1 MEARI
6 RPDDT
11 GTTNGACSGGAASDL
26 ACSGTGDDVPGPR
39 ESLLGFSASILAD
52 LPAAGSLA
60 STCDDISRRLTT
72 FFNASH
78 VALGLINL
86 SARRC
91 QVLGFNSSV
100 LERDALST
108 ELADADVEAYRQA
121 IEGRPQCF
129 SDLGDTELNPGTE
142 LARRAGIRSL
152 IRSPFA
158 LSDGSVGLIT
168 VGSTVSGHFS
178 EEHGGRLFE
187 LSRTIGLVVDRLR
200 LADEMEHARSV
211 LDAQGRILAALSPSV
226 PLEGLA
232 RTFVDETRR
241 VFGAT
246 HASIVLGA
254 ADGTVE
260 VLAMSSD
267 EVGESDIAGT
277 RMADPNERQAYARVL
292 RGEPEIVDLA
302 AIERRRLL
310 EQRAFEKG
318 LRTLMRVPLL
328 NRFGGVIG
336 VVAAGSPERGR
347 WRANDLASL
356 QQLSGALGLVL
367 ERRDLIVTSEMRR
380 EKAAS
385 LTRILTTLNATAAPE
400 EVAQA
405 IASEVRTLAGAD
417 TILIHGFDLE
427 AGVRVRV
434 AIEGD
439 DFEDDAPLVTPL
451 SESTTYLGLQETRS
465 AVFDANDPEAAPKW
479 FRVASERLGMG
490 SSVAIRLDGSTGP
503 AGMIALGCREP
514 GAIGREALDLLDA
527 IVPPLAMLLERAR
540 VVTSLREQ
548 HHQSAAILDILS
560 ALGPKDSFTEIAGP
574 IAAAI
579 RAMYKADHC
588 AVTVIERGNVML
600 AGRDSEYGNAWPV
613 GGTLPRDAHE
623 GDDGAVEHVFADLQS
638 PGLGLSCSS
647 VTLRDQG
654 MRSSMRVLLGSREA
668 PLGVVTVGSSGAGRY
683 SEADARRLAAIAHP
697 LAVAVAYF
705 QGKREADVR
714 AARLE
719 AMNRVLMRL
728 GAGGTPDYL
737 AAGFLAECR
746 ALFDCEHAVVRILDD
761 DGVTIRQIA
770 VDSAVVPAESSPAK
784 LVEVDNACSLVESV
798 TLTHDIR
805 QGERSGAECEMLV
818 AAGMFSAIEVPV
830 TLRDRQIGM
839 VSLWGAGTNR
849 FTQDDVDTLVT
860 LTRSLAITLERAS
873 ALGSLAESELKYR
886 SLVAQAEEM
895 IFLFDGATLQM
906 LEANQ
911 YTERALGYT
920 RQELLAL
927 TVDDLVEAEAED
939 VRANVA
945 RTIRQ
950 GELHIPERQYRRKDG
965 SVLDV
970 DVIASQVA
978 YGGREAVLALVR
990 DVSERKSMHAHLV
1003 QGQKMESLGL
1013 MAGNLAHDFNNVLTT
1028 ILGFSGLLKR
1038 SPNMDIDERENLG
1051 LIEDAARRAA
1061 DLTGRLLAFARGGLV
1076 RFGPV
1081 DLRTVVDDTLH
1092 LAGPSLHNNL
1102 EVTTTLP
1109 AGPVTVEGDAGQIQQ
1124 ALLNIIL
1131 NAKDAMPEGG
1141 RISVSLQA
1149 DDATA
1154 TVTIADNGPGMS
1166 AETRTRI
1173 FEPFYTTKPI
1183 GSGTGLGMAITY
1195 GIVQGHHGDVTV
1207 ESSLGAGTTFRIT
1220 LPLFTNANGDYVGG
1234 AYNPGEGNLILV
1246 VDDDDMVRRTTSA
1259 TLAEIGYNVVE
1270 APGGATAVQVVKARP
1285 DRFSAVLLD
1294 LVMPGMTG
1302 SETFRALTAIRA
1314 DLPVIVCTGY
1324 AADAHIDTDIKRR
1337 IAGLVQKPFT
1347 AERLARALSEAG
1359 VLPTRR

>member
-1 MEARI
+1 M
-6 RPDDT
+6 PDDT
-11 GTTNGACSGGAASDL
+11 GTT
-26 ACSGTGDDVPGPR
+26 SGTGAGLAADAAPCPAPDERTPG
-39 ESLLGFSASILAD
+39 ASPVLTLSSEILAA
-52 LPAAGSLA
+52 LPDAGPLQCA
-60 STCDDISRRLTT
+60 CDDIARRLRS
-72 FFNASH
+72 FFAASH

-86 SARRC
+86 QLRQR
-91 QVLGFNSSV
+91 QVLGFDSAV
-100 LERDALST
+100 LGRDALDT
-108 ELADADVEAYRQA
+108 VLAEADVLAYSEAIDGQQ
-121 IEGRPQCF
+121 QCF
-129 SDLGDTELNPGTE
+129 ADLGDDELNPGTE
-142 LARRAGIRSL
+142 LARQAGIRSL

-178 EEHGGRLFE
+178 QRDAGRLLE
-187 LSRTIGLVVDRLR
+187 ISRTVGLVVDRLR
-200 LADEMEHARSV
+200 LADEMAHARMV
-211 LDAQGRILAALSPSV
+211 LEAQARILAALSPAV

-246 HASIVLGA
+246 HASIVVGA
-254 ADGTVE
+254 ANGTLHA
-260 VLAMSSD
+260 LAMSSD
-267 EVGESDIAGT
+267 AVADSDIAAT
-277 RMADPNERQAYARVL
+277 RMADPNERQAYATIL

-328 NRFGGVIG
+328 NRSGEVIG

-356 QQLSGALGLVL
+356 RQLSGALGLVL
-367 ERRDLIVTSEMRR
+367 ERRELIAFSDERR
-380 EKAAS
+380 EEAAS
-385 LTRILTTLNATAAPE
+385 LTRILTRLNATAAPE
-400 EVAQA
+400 EVAQT
-405 IASEVRTLAGAD
+405 IAAEVRTLAGAD
-417 TILIHGFDLE
+417 AILIHAFDLDS
-427 AGVRVRV
+427 GVRTRV
-434 AIEGD
+434 AIDGVG
-439 DFEDDAPLVTPL
+439 FEDGTPPVTPL
-451 SESTTYLGLQETRS
+451 SESSTYIGLQETSS
-465 AVFDANDPEAAPKW
+465 AVFDANDPDAAPKW
-479 FRVASERLGMG
+479 VRDAFDRLGIG
-490 SSVAIRLDGSTGP
+490 SSVAVRLDGSTGP
-503 AGMIALGCREP
+503 AGMIALGCRER
-514 GAIGREALDLLDA
+514 GGVGREALELLDA
-527 IVPPLAMLLERAR
+527 IAPPLAMLLERAR
-540 VVTSLREQ
+540 VVSSLREQ
-548 HHQSAAILDILS
+548 QRQSTAILDILS
-560 ALGPKDSFTEIAGP
+560 ALGPKGSFTEIAGP

-579 RAMYKADHC
+579 RAMHNADHC
-588 AVTVIERGNVML
+588 AIGVIERGNVML
-600 AGRDSEYGNAWPV
+600 AGLDSGFAISWPLGASTPFENLEPNPASE
-613 GGTLPRDAHE
+613 GGTR
-623 GDDGAVEHVFADLQS
+623 VFADLRA
-638 PGLGLSCSS
+638 PGVKLSSTS
-647 VTLRDQG
+647 VVLRDAG
-654 MRSSMRVLLGSREA
+654 LRSVMRVLVGPLEA
-668 PLGVVTVGSSGAGRY
+668 PLAVVTVGSSQPERY
-683 SEADARRLAAIAHP
+683 SEADASRLAAVAHP

-705 QGKREADVR
+705 QGKNEADAR

-719 AMNRVLMRL
+719 SMNRVLTRL
-728 GAGGTPDYL
+728 GAGGTPDHL
-737 AAGFLAECR
+737 AASFLAECR
-746 ALFDCEHAVVRILDD
+746 ALFGCEHAAVRLLND
-761 DGVTIRQIA
+761 DGLTFRQLA
-770 VDSAVVPAESSPAK
+770 VDSDLLPAETSPSQPGVLDEACD
-784 LVEVDNACSLVESV
+784 LVDSV
-798 TLTHDIR
+798 TLTRDIR
-805 QGERSGAECEMLV
+805 QGGRSGAECEMLA
-818 AAGMFSAIEVPV
+818 AAGLFSAIEVPL
-830 TLRDRQIGM
+830 TLRDRKIGV
-839 VSLWGAGTNR
+839 VSLWGAGADR

-895 IFLFDGATLQM
+895 IFLFDGNTLQM

-920 RQELLAL
+920 RQELLSL
-927 TVDDLVEAEAED
+927 TVDRLVEAEADD
-939 VRANVA
+939 VRANVR
-945 RTIRQ
+945 RTMQQ
-950 GELHIPERQYRRKDG
+950 GELHIPDRRYRRKDG
-965 SVLDV
+965 TVIDV
-970 DVIASQVA
+970 DVVASQVA

-990 DVSERKSMHAHLV
+990 DVSERKSMHAQLI

-1013 MAGNLAHDFNNVLTT
+1013 MAGNLAHDFNNFLTT
-1028 ILGFSGLLKR
+1028 ILGFAGLLKR
-1038 SPNMDIDERENLG
+1038 SPNMDIDERENLA

-1081 DLRTVVDDTLH
+1081 DLRAVVDDTLH

-1102 EVTTTLP
+1102 EVSLVLP
-1109 AGPVTVEGDAGQIQQ
+1109 AGPVIVEGDAGQIQQ

-1220 LPLFTNANGDYVGG
+1220 LPLFTNANGEYVGT
-1234 AYNPGEGNLILV
+1234 AYSPGEGNLILV

-1347 AERLARALSEAG
+1347 AERLARALTEAG